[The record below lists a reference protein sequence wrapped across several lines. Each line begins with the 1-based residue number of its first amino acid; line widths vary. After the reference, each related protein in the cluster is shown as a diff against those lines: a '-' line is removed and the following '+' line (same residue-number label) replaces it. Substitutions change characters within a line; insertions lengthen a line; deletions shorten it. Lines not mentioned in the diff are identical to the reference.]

1 MLTRGMRLTLLTIA
15 VSGCQSQ
22 TLDIGSGA
30 VGRDGADAGIASDT
44 AIASDIPAP
53 TPSVSCSDLVPGG
66 LDVRIVFLS
75 GAPPD
80 LGKGGTIVDGVY
92 NLIQSTIYQSMPTT
106 QAFIDRETIRI
117 SQGGRHLEYVTA
129 SNGFTMAESIAPEG
143 ASLNPT
149 TLCPGPGV
157 SVGPYYT
164 ATPNAFVVVNG
175 LYVKVFARDGD

>member
-1 MLTRGMRLTLLTIA
+1 MLTRGIRFTLLAIA

-30 VGRDGADAGIASDT
+30 FGRDGGDASTAGDL
-44 AIASDIPAP
+44 AIASDSHAP
-53 TPSVSCSDLVPGG
+53 MPSVSCSDLVPGG
-66 LDVRIVFLS
+66 HDVRLVFLS

-92 NLIQSTIYQSMPTT
+92 NLIQSTIYQSMPTSQT
-106 QAFIDRETIRI
+106 FIDRETIRI
-117 SQGGRHLEYVTA
+117 SQGGSHLEYVTG
-129 SNGFTMAESIAPEG
+129 SNGSTIAESIAPGG
-143 ASLNPT
+143 AALNPT

-175 LYVKVFARDGD
+175 LYIKVFAREGD